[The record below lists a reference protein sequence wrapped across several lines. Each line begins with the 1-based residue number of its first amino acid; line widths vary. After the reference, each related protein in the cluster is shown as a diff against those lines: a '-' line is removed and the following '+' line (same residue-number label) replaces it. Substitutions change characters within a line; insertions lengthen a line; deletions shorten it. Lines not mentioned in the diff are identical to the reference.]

1 MSMMGYRLHR
11 WREDPAW
18 EQLPQREAGADEV
31 LVEVEACGVGLTVL
45 NCCNGDLADDPA
57 LLPLV
62 PGHELVG
69 RVVAAGTGAGQNLI
83 GRRVVAY
90 FYLVCGICPECV
102 AGRDSRCRN
111 LGGWVGVHRDGG
123 YAPFAVLP
131 ARNALPVPD
140 ALDPV
145 AATVVPDA
153 VATPVHI
160 CRTRAKAAP
169 DDRMVVIG
177 AAGGVGI
184 HLVQVAQLYGAR
196 VAGLDV
202 GQRKLAAVEQL
213 GATAVDSH
221 DFAAVDPHALW
232 PDGPPTVV
240 VDLLGTT
247 ASLAWAAAAL
257 GMGGRLVVVTTFPGR
272 TLPLDPRDFV
282 LRELSVV
289 GSRYASRAEVG
300 LAADLVASGRV
311 RPVIGTVTGPD
322 GVLDVHRQ
330 LREGALLG
338 RGALRWT

>member
-1 MSMMGYRLHR
+1 MKGYRLHR
-11 WREDPAW
+11 WGEEPAW
-18 EQLPQREAGADEV
+18 EELPQPDAGPDEV

-57 LLPLV
+57 LLPRV

-69 RVVAAGTGAGQNLI
+69 RVVSAGTGAGQALI

-123 YAPFAVLP
+123 YAPWAALP

-145 AATVVPDA
+145 GATVVPDA

-160 CRTRAKAAP
+160 CRTRAQVVP
-169 DDRMVVIG
+169 EDRMVVIG
-177 AAGGVGI
+177 AGGGVGI
-184 HLVQVAQLYGAR
+184 HLVQVAQLCGAR
-196 VAGLDV
+196 VAGLDI
-202 GQRKLAAVEQL
+202 GEPKLAVVEQF
-213 GATAVDSH
+213 GATAVDSR
-221 DFAAVDPHALW
+221 DFAAVDPIALW

-257 GMGGRLVVVTTFPGR
+257 GMGGRLAVVTTFPGR
-272 TLPLDPRDFV
+272 ALPLDPRDLVF
-282 LRELSVV
+282 RELSVV

-300 LAADLVASGRV
+300 LAADLVAAGRV

-322 GVLDVHRQ
+322 GVLDLHRQ